1 MEVGAAAPPEIE
13 FAPLIDGECISP
25 GFQGRLRVVEL
36 YRESGPFWES
46 VRDMCA
52 RWEIE
57 ARPQLQANGPGIGG
71 LMLSRRSDEEQFLR
85 FPLLH
90 PLMPL
95 RAMPSITY
103 RWAMRK
109 TIRTGMLAIT
119 PPAMITA

>member
-1 MEVGAAAPPEIE
+1 MIVGFVEGRCYTAQREVRK
-13 FAPLIDGECISP
+13 
-25 GFQGRLRVVEL
+25 RLV
-36 YRESGPFWES
+36 
-46 VRDMCA
+46 
-52 RWEIE
+52 
-57 ARPQLQANGPGIGG
+57 
-71 LMLSRRSDEEQFLR
+71 LSRRSDEARFLR
-85 FPLLH
+85 FSLLH

>member
-57 ARPQLQANGPGIGG
+57 AHPQLQANGPGMAASCSLDA
-71 LMLSRRSDEEQFLR
+71 LMRNDPPFSASSPLDAAAGYAFDHVPLGDEED
-85 FPLLH
+85 
-90 PLMPL
+90 
-95 RAMPSITY
+95 Y
-103 RWAMRK
+103 
-109 TIRTGMLAIT
+109 
-119 PPAMITA
+119 